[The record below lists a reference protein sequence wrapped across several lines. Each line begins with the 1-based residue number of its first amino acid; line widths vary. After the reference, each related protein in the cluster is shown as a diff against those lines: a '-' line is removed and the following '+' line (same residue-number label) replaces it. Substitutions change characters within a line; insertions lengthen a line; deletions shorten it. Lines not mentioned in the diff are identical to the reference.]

1 VEFGSGSPVVL
12 VHGLGGTGADIWKR
26 QIADL
31 AAEFRVIAYD
41 LRGSGQSEIAP
52 GPYTIDLLADDL
64 RALVDALELG
74 RVALVAHSMGGSI
87 ALAYAARYPADVRS
101 LVGVG
106 APVGFPDQARAGLAA
121 RAETVEAEGMIAV
134 AETVATNGVS
144 PTFREQKPEQF
155 QELIAMLAAN
165 DPEGYAAQCRALVGL
180 DLAGRMGE
188 IAAPVLLISGDRDG
202 VSPPAVTEANAALVP
217 DGRSALVEDCGH
229 ILTWEKPGALAG
241 RAWPFLREHR

>member
-1 VEFGSGSPVVL
+1 ML
-12 VHGLGGTGADIWKR
+12 VHGLGGTGADIWKH
-26 QIADL
+26 QVPDL

-41 LRGSGQSEIAP
+41 LRGSGRSEITP

-121 RAETVEAEGMIAV
+121 RAEAVEAEGMIAV

-155 QELIAMLAAN
+155 QELIAMIAAN
-165 DPEGYAAQCRALVGL
+165 DPKGYAAQCRALVGL
-180 DLAGRMGE
+180 DLARRLGE

-202 VSPPAVTEANAALVP
+202 VSPAAVTEANAALVP
-217 DGRSALVEDCGH
+217 DGRSALIEDCGH
-229 ILTWEKPGALAG
+229 ILTWEKPEALAG
-241 RAWPFLREHR
+241 GAWPFLREHR